1 MYPNIVATVLLLIL
15 PYIHYWYIN
24 RNLEDESSRKF
35 TQYLGKSAV
44 AIWYI
49 GLVMLWIIPF
59 SSILVPVALI
69 TLSLLSPY
77 GRMEWK
83 EYRRERIQITATG
96 LVIILTAGFIPA
108 TIPVEPSEWGQP
120 LPVQSSSD
128 IYPSGSESA
137 WLINSDGIDWSF
149 VVSYKINTPHQ
160 FGGLG
165 HSSVTLSLAD
175 AFSLEEGKLS
185 SAVDLIDDQLTFFS
199 IDSEDISLVREPGL
213 PTHSYS
219 YEDISGQQDIELNY
233 RIWSLNSLALGTSE
247 QGVTV
252 AEVLLVSVD
261 SWGGSIDMLAV
272 IRPISSDDLAQ
283 DRFAEDLVSVWLN
296 ELFG

>member
-15 PYIHYWYIN
+15 PYIHHWYIN
-24 RNLEDESSRKF
+24 RNSEDESSRKF

-44 AIWYI
+44 VIWYI

-185 SAVDLIDDQLTFFS
+185 SAVDLLDEQLTFFS

-219 YEDISGQQDIELNY
+219 YEDISGQQDVELNY

-283 DRFAEDLVSVWLN
+283 DRFAEDLVSIWLN
-296 ELFG
+296 ELLS

>member
-1 MYPNIVATVLLLIL
+1 MYPNIVATVLLLVL
-15 PYIHYWYIN
+15 PYIHHRYIN
-24 RNLEDESSRKF
+24 LNSEDESSEKF

-44 AIWYI
+44 FIWYI
-49 GLVMLWIIPF
+49 GIVMLWIIPF

-69 TLSLLSPY
+69 TLSVLSPY

-83 EYRRERIQITATG
+83 EYRRQRIQIIATG

-108 TIPVEPSEWGQP
+108 TAPVEPSGWGQP

-160 FGGLG
+160 FGALG
-165 HSSVTLSLAD
+165 HASVTLSLAD

-185 SAVDLIDDQLTFFS
+185 SAVDLLDEQLTFFS

-219 YEDISGQQDIELNY
+219 YEDISGQQNIELNY

-247 QGVTV
+247 EGVTV

-296 ELFG
+296 ELLG

>member
-1 MYPNIVATVLLLIL
+1 MYPNIVATVLLLIV
-15 PYIHYWYIN
+15 PYIHHRYIN
-24 RNLEDESSRKF
+24 RNTENDNSRKF

-44 AIWYI
+44 VIWYI
-49 GLVMLWIIPF
+49 GILMLWIIPF

-185 SAVDLIDDQLTFFS
+185 SAVDLLDEQLTFFS

-219 YEDISGQQDIELNY
+219 YEDISGQQDVELNY

-283 DRFAEDLVSVWLN
+283 DRFAEDLVSIWLN
-296 ELFG
+296 ELLG

>member
-15 PYIHYWYIN
+15 PYIHHRYIN
-24 RNLEDESSRKF
+24 RISEDESSRKF

-44 AIWYI
+44 IIWYI
-49 GLVMLWIIPF
+49 GIVMLWIIPF

-69 TLSLLSPY
+69 TLSVLSPF

-83 EYRRERIQITATG
+83 EFRKQRIQIIATG
-96 LVIILTAGFIPA
+96 LVIILTTGFIPA
-108 TIPVEPSEWGQP
+108 TVPVEPSEWGQP

-128 IYPSGSESA
+128 IYPSSSESA

-175 AFSLEEGKLS
+175 TFSLEEGKLS
-185 SAVDLIDDQLTFFS
+185 SAVDLLDEQLTFFS

-233 RIWSLNSLALGTSE
+233 RIWSLNSLALGTSD

-261 SWGGSIDMLAV
+261 SWGGSIDLLAV

-296 ELFG
+296 ELLG

>member
-15 PYIHYWYIN
+15 PYIHHWYIN
-24 RNLEDESSRKF
+24 RGSEDESSRKF

-44 AIWYI
+44 VIWYI
-49 GLVMLWIIPF
+49 GLIMLWIIPF
-59 SSILVPVALI
+59 SSVLVPVVLI

-120 LPVQSSSD
+120 LPVESSSE

-185 SAVDLIDDQLTFFS
+185 SAVDLLDEQLTFFS

-219 YEDISGQQDIELNY
+219 YEDISGQQVVELNY

-272 IRPISSDDLAQ
+272 IRPISSDNLAQ

-296 ELFG
+296 ELLG

>member
-15 PYIHYWYIN
+15 PYIHYRYIN
-24 RNLEDESSRKF
+24 RNPEDDNSRKF
-35 TQYLGKSAV
+35 TKYLGKSAV
-44 AIWYI
+44 IIWYI
-49 GLVMLWIIPF
+49 GIVMLWIIPL
-59 SSILVPVALI
+59 SSILVPVSLI
-69 TLSLLSPY
+69 ALSLLSPY

-83 EYRRERIQITATG
+83 EYRKQRIQIIATG

-185 SAVDLIDDQLTFFS
+185 SAVDLLDEQLTFFS

-219 YEDISGQQDIELNY
+219 YEDISGQQDVELNY

-296 ELFG
+296 ELLG

>member
-1 MYPNIVATVLLLIL
+1 MYPNIVATVLLLIV
-15 PYIHYWYIN
+15 PYIHHRYIY
-24 RNLEDESSRKF
+24 RNTENDNSRKF

-44 AIWYI
+44 VIWYI
-49 GLVMLWIIPF
+49 GILMLWIIPL

-83 EYRRERIQITATG
+83 EYRKQRIQIIASG

-108 TIPVEPSEWGQP
+108 TVPVEPSEWGEP

-185 SAVDLIDDQLTFFS
+185 SAVDLLDEQLTFFS

-213 PTHSYS
+213 PTHSYR

-272 IRPISSDDLAQ
+272 IRPISSDNLAQ

-296 ELFG
+296 ELLG